1 MANVKVETETLIN
14 GGTYVEDKYQDNLE
28 KYSSVKSIDTPTC
41 DSLKS
46 FKVALENKNNIYEDH
61 ADILSNKIKECAN
74 NLEEIDSMIGNNV
87 TSPLTSADNLDFST
101 ELGEEDAITLD
112 ELANIDIDGM
122 IDFTFDP
129 SNVNI
134 TPEELYA
141 KADLI
146 KNANIPTNV
155 KIVKMAKLFHE
166 YTLNWHYSQQNLIY
180 NKDYEA
186 TIEDPQKGLCCATG
200 VSAVLYLAGII
211 NRDDILANDGQFN
224 PHFQENIM
232 NAAIKKNWTC
242 INGSDFDELQPGD
255 IILTNYNANGYSY
268 GHIEIYAGDG
278 YAYSWGSDG
287 QIHKEGPDERT
298 VLGYQRAGSRA
309 YRVTT
314 SQSA

>member
-1 MANVKVETETLIN
+1 MANVKVETETLIS
-14 GGTYVEDKYQDNLE
+14 GGTYVADKYQENLD
-28 KYSSVKSIDTPTC
+28 KYSSVKSIDTQTC

-61 ADILSNKIKECAN
+61 ANILSSKIKECAN
-74 NLEEIDSMIGNNV
+74 NLEEVDNMIGNNV
-87 TSPLTSADNLDFST
+87 TSPLASADNLDFST
-101 ELGEEDAITLD
+101 ELGEDAITLD
-112 ELANIDIDGM
+112 ELSNIDIDGT

-134 TPEELYA
+134 SPKELYA
-141 KADLI
+141 KADQI

-180 NKDYEA
+180 NRDYKA

-242 INGSDFDELQPGD
+242 INGSDFDKLQPGD

>member
-1 MANVKVETETLIN
+1 MANVKVETETLIS
-14 GGTYVEDKYQDNLE
+14 GGTYVADKYQENLD
-28 KYSSVKSIDTPTC
+28 KYSSVKSIDTQTC

-61 ADILSNKIKECAN
+61 ANILSSKIKECAN
-74 NLEEIDSMIGNNV
+74 NLEEVDNMIGNNV
-87 TSPLTSADNLDFST
+87 TSPLASADNLDFST
-101 ELGEEDAITLD
+101 ELGEDAITLD
-112 ELANIDIDGM
+112 ELSNIDIDGT

-134 TPEELYA
+134 SPKELYA
-141 KADLI
+141 KADQI

-180 NKDYEA
+180 NKDYKA

-242 INGSDFDELQPGD
+242 INGSDFDKLQPGD

>member
-1 MANVKVETETLIN
+1 MAYVKVETETLIS
-14 GGTYVEDKYQDNLE
+14 GGTYVADKYQENLD
-28 KYSSVKSIDTPTC
+28 KYSSVKSIDTQTC

-61 ADILSNKIKECAN
+61 ANILSSKIKECAN
-74 NLEEIDSMIGNNV
+74 NLEEVDNMIGNNV
-87 TSPLTSADNLDFST
+87 TSPLASADNLDFST
-101 ELGEEDAITLD
+101 ELGEDAITLD
-112 ELANIDIDGM
+112 ELSNIDIDGT

-134 TPEELYA
+134 SPKELYA
-141 KADLI
+141 KADQI

-180 NKDYEA
+180 NKDYKA

-242 INGSDFDELQPGD
+242 INGSDFDKLQPGD

>member
-1 MANVKVETETLIN
+1 MANVKVETETLIS
-14 GGTYVEDKYQDNLE
+14 GGTYVADKYQENLD
-28 KYSSVKSIDTPTC
+28 KYSSVKSIDTQTC

-61 ADILSNKIKECAN
+61 ANILGSKIKECAN
-74 NLEEIDSMIGNNV
+74 NLEEIDNMIGNNV
-87 TSPLTSADNLDFST
+87 TSPLASADNLDFST
-101 ELGEEDAITLD
+101 ELGEDAITLD
-112 ELANIDIDGM
+112 ELSNIDIDGT

-134 TPEELYA
+134 SPKELYA
-141 KADLI
+141 KADQI

-180 NKDYEA
+180 NKDYKA

-242 INGSDFDELQPGD
+242 INGSDFDKLQPGD